1 MLTVRRKCALKARE
15 KRTTKPEP
23 EEPPKGLQLKD
34 RDTKRDNR
42 AIVTRHRQRIG
53 QGGENLQQEVF
64 LRGGY
69 DEESLKLTQ
78 DCDKKRLRAITIQ
91 Q

>member
-53 QGGENLQQEVF
+53 QGGGKTYSRRCF
-64 LRGGY
+64 Y
-69 DEESLKLTQ
+69 EEDTM
-78 DCDKKRLRAITIQ
+78 KRV
-91 Q
+91 

>member
-53 QGGENLQQEVF
+53 QGGGKPTA
-64 LRGGY
+64 GGV
-69 DEESLKLTQ
+69 ST
-78 DCDKKRLRAITIQ
+78 RRIR
-91 Q
+91 